1 MIHRLIVSAFLCI
14 LSLTVFAQRG
24 TEQKV
29 PLQSNHVLEKM
40 AGNFSEGQSGT
51 NHFGKNGSFTN
62 FPFIDYFFGNT
73 PADTLWADK
82 FVTVSGNSA
91 VFNALNAQGNPY
103 GGGTGSFGLC
113 DELNSAAIDMNGS
126 QNRTYIQFSYSTGST
141 WQAGDSLLLDF
152 LTASGNYR
160 AIWKSPDEP
169 VSRVDVIIPFDV
181 ADYRDVNFRIRF
193 VSYSTQSVSN
203 TETFLLH
210 NCIITDRLTLPF
222 NENFLNYSFRDKKPL
237 SINWS
242 YAPVEVSNLGPLAT
256 NAVVFNMRDAL
267 NQTYNDANGTL
278 GFADT
283 LVSHLM
289 NIQQF
294 PTGDSVF
301 LRFYYR
307 STDLTRNTDSLILQ
321 LRNNGG
327 EWIRVWQGGRLNTSA
342 YAYARIFVNFGRFRH
357 ANFQFRFINKGTYS
371 NSDSLQFLVGG
382 IQVAKKVYLPFI
394 DDFSASTV
402 FPDARKWITNSTYV
416 NGHFPLNPP
425 SLNVATF
432 DGLDS
437 RGQPYGL
444 GNGYCDTLMTWPFN
458 LQGLNISDSVYL
470 SFYIQPKG
478 LGERPNFGDS
488 LIVQIRNNPC
498 APNQFLTIWNRSSF
512 NMPSDRFSRVD
523 ILLNDSSWFHD
534 DVQIAFRNIGSRT
547 GNVNHWH
554 VDYIQFDKGR
564 TRKDTYR
571 DIAVTTAPSSLLQ
584 PYASMPYS
592 HYVTDTFKFTRKQQ
606 FLKVRNNDG
615 ISNPIDYSRQI
626 RDPNASLIGTYDRV
640 LGNFVTQ
647 TDTSLII
654 DQGANLTGNFSG
666 DTLTFTSRYRANI
679 LSSSDNVFSNDQ
691 VEVKTH
697 FSNFFSYDD
706 GTAENGYGIL
716 NEPGAVALAFE
727 LAMPDSLFGISMFF
741 NRAFEDV
748 STRTFDLM
756 VWKDINTNGNGT
768 GQTELKRVQFQSPQY
783 FYQYNG
789 FYYFKFDVP
798 LFLPAGKFY
807 VGWQQDQVY
816 MLNVGW
822 DENFDVEGKP
832 AKNPNLAY
840 RIVDFWYNT
849 AENGTP
855 MIRPIV
861 GKWLNPPVG
870 VSEIQLSGNRAE
882 WNVVLYPNPAHDV
895 VNIFASNETIS
906 EIQLFDLSG
915 KMLLKQNGNVQT
927 LQLPALQSGIY
938 LVKLKSEQ
946 GYETVKK
953 LIIKSN

>member
-40 AGNFSEGQSGT
+40 AGNFAEGQSGT

-181 ADYRDVNFRIRF
+181 ADYRDVNFRVRF
-193 VSYSTQSVSN
+193 VCYSTQSVSN

-342 YAYARIFVNFGRFRH
+342 YVYARIFVNFGRFRH

-394 DDFSASTV
+394 DDFSASAV
-402 FPDARKWITNSTYV
+402 FPDARKWITNSTYI
-416 NGHFPLNPP
+416 NGNFPLNPP

-470 SFYIQPKG
+470 SFYIQTKG

-488 LIVQIRNNPC
+488 LI
-498 APNQFLTIWNRSSF
+498 
-512 NMPSDRFSRVD
+512 
-523 ILLNDSSWFHD
+523 
-534 DVQIAFRNIGSRT
+534 
-547 GNVNHWH
+547 
-554 VDYIQFDKGR
+554 
-564 TRKDTYR
+564 
-571 DIAVTTAPSSLLQ
+571 
-584 PYASMPYS
+584 
-592 HYVTDTFKFTRKQQ
+592 
-606 FLKVRNNDG
+606 
-615 ISNPIDYSRQI
+615 
-626 RDPNASLIGTYDRV
+626 
-640 LGNFVTQ
+640 
-647 TDTSLII
+647 
-654 DQGANLTGNFSG
+654 
-666 DTLTFTSRYRANI
+666 
-679 LSSSDNVFSNDQ
+679 
-691 VEVKTH
+691 
-697 FSNFFSYDD
+697 
-706 GTAENGYGIL
+706 
-716 NEPGAVALAFE
+716 
-727 LAMPDSLFGISMFF
+727 
-741 NRAFEDV
+741 
-748 STRTFDLM
+748 
-756 VWKDINTNGNGT
+756 
-768 GQTELKRVQFQSPQY
+768 
-783 FYQYNG
+783 
-789 FYYFKFDVP
+789 
-798 LFLPAGKFY
+798 
-807 VGWQQDQVY
+807 
-816 MLNVGW
+816 
-822 DENFDVEGKP
+822 
-832 AKNPNLAY
+832 
-840 RIVDFWYNT
+840 
-849 AENGTP
+849 
-855 MIRPIV
+855 
-861 GKWLNPPVG
+861 
-870 VSEIQLSGNRAE
+870 
-882 WNVVLYPNPAHDV
+882 
-895 VNIFASNETIS
+895 
-906 EIQLFDLSG
+906 
-915 KMLLKQNGNVQT
+915 
-927 LQLPALQSGIY
+927 
-938 LVKLKSEQ
+938 
-946 GYETVKK
+946 
-953 LIIKSN
+953 

>member
-1 MIHRLIVSAFLCI
+1 MRNWVVFFGVLCMF
-14 LSLTVFAQRG
+14 SLTVQAQRG

-29 PLQSNHVLEKM
+29 PLQSNHVLEKHT
-40 AGNFSEGQSGT
+40 ADISET
-51 NHFGKNGSFTN
+51 TPHNNYLGKTETFTN
-62 FPFIDYFFGNT
+62 FPFIEYFFGIT
-73 PADTLWADK
+73 LADTLWADK
-82 FVTVSGNSA
+82 FVTVAGNAA

-103 GGGTGSFGLC
+103 GGGSGALGLC

-126 QNRTYIQFSYSTGST
+126 QNRTYIHFTYSTGST
-141 WQAGDSLLLDF
+141 WQPGDTLVLDF

-160 AIWKSPDEP
+160 TIWKSPDQP
-169 VSRVDVIIPFDV
+169 VSLADVIIPFDV

-193 VSYSTQSVSN
+193 ASYSTQSASN

-210 NCIITDRLTLPF
+210 NCIITDRLTIPF

-237 SINWS
+237 SLNWS
-242 YAPVEVSNLGPLAT
+242 YAPVEVSSGGPLAT
-256 NAVVFNMRDAL
+256 NAVVFNSRDGF
-267 NQTYNDANGTL
+267 NQTYNSANGTQ

-283 LVSHLM
+283 LLSHLM

-307 STDLTRNTDSLILQ
+307 STDLTRSSDSLILQ

-327 EWIRVWQGGRLNTSA
+327 EWIRVWQGGKLSSSA
-342 YAYARIFVNFGRFRH
+342 YAYVRIFVNFGRFRH
-357 ANFQFRFINKGTYS
+357 ANFQFRFINKGTYTD
-371 NSDSLQFLVGG
+371 SDSLQFMVGG
-382 IQVAKKVYLPFI
+382 IQVGKKVYLPFI
-394 DDFSASTV
+394 DDFSASSV
-402 FPDARKWITNSTYV
+402 FPDAGKWITNSTYV
-416 NGHFPLNPP
+416 NGQFPINPP

-432 DGLDS
+432 DGLNG

-444 GNGYCDTLMTWPFN
+444 GNGYCDTLMSWPFN
-458 LQGLNISDSVYL
+458 LQGLKVSDSVYL

-488 LIVQIRNNPC
+488 LLLQIRNNPC
-498 APNQFLTIWNRSSF
+498 LPNQFITIWNRSSF
-512 NMPSDRFSRVD
+512 NMPTDRFTRVN
-523 ILLNDSSWFHD
+523 ILLNDSNWFHD
-534 DVQIAFRNIGSRT
+534 DVQIAFRNFGNRS

-554 VDYIQFDKGR
+554 VDYVQFDKGR
-564 TRKDTYR
+564 TRNDTYR
-571 DIAVTTAPSSLLQ
+571 DIALTSVPSSLLQ
-584 PYASMPYS
+584 PYASMPHN
-592 HYVTDTFKFTRKQQ
+592 HYLTDTFRYTRKQQ
-606 FLKVRNNDG
+606 WLKVKNNDG

-626 RDPNASLIGTYDRV
+626 RNPNTTAIGTYDRV

-647 TDTSLII
+647 TDTTLVI
-654 DQGANLTGNFSG
+654 DQGANLTGSFTG
-666 DTLTFTSRYRANI
+666 DTITFTSRYRANI
-679 LSSSDNVFSNDQ
+679 LGSSDNVFSNDQ

-697 FSNFFSYDD
+697 FSNYFAYDD
-706 GTAENGYGIL
+706 GTAENGYGIV

-727 LAMPDSLFGISMFF
+727 LGMPDTLFGISMFF
-741 NRAFEDV
+741 NRSFDDV
-748 STRTFDLM
+748 SLRTFDLM
-756 VWKDINTNGNGT
+756 VWQDINTNGNGT
-768 GQTELKRVQFQSPQY
+768 GQTVLKRIPFQSPQY

-789 FYYFKFDVP
+789 FYYFKLDAP

-807 VGWQQDQVY
+807 IGWQQDQVY

-822 DENFDVEGKP
+822 DENFDIDGKP
-832 AKNPNLAY
+832 SKNSNLAY

-870 VSEIQLSGNRAE
+870 VSEIQLESPDAA
-882 WNVVLYPNPAHDV
+882 WNVVLYPNPASDV
-895 VNIFASNETIS
+895 VHIHTANETIS
-906 EIQLFDLSG
+906 EIQLLDLSG
-915 KMLLKQNGNVQT
+915 KLLLKQEGMAKT
-927 LQLPALQSGIY
+927 LYLPALQTGIY
-938 LVKLKSEQ
+938 LVKIKSTK

-953 LIIKSN
+953 LIIKTN